1 MDGVTVLSLCFVEPD
16 AYPSTPLLMEEI
28 LLGTH
33 YLQGFIP
40 PRWCRI
46 SSINSSNRVLSTCPS
61 PNPFLSMLLSD
72 WAQLCSLNIP
82 I

>member
-33 YLQGFIP
+33 YL
-40 PRWCRI
+40 
-46 SSINSSNRVLSTCPS
+46 
-61 PNPFLSMLLSD
+61 
-72 WAQLCSLNIP
+72 
-82 I
+82 